1 MEATT
6 QRSLTETKNSLMVGG
21 NIFDTTTPEGRMAAR
36 AYAFMVAAEGDE
48 STKRAILRVVGR
60 DDG

>member
-1 MEATT
+1 MTATLP
-6 QRSLTETKNSLMVGG
+6 RSLTDTGTTLFVGG
-21 NIFDTTTPEGRMAAR
+21 NVFDITTPEGRMAAR

-48 STKRAILRVVGR
+48 ETKRALMKRVGR

>member
-1 MEATT
+1 
-6 QRSLTETKNSLMVGG
+6 MVGG

-48 STKRAILRVVGR
+48 ATKRAILRVVGR

>member
-1 MEATT
+1 
-6 QRSLTETKNSLMVGG
+6 MVGG
-21 NIFDTTTPEGRMAAR
+21 NTFDITTPEGRMAAR

-48 STKRAILRVVGR
+48 QTKRVILKKVGR